1 MSAISWLQAGGR
13 EDVHLPLRL
22 RGDTRNSELITFSR
36 VSRTF
41 FSMNCLELREMFA
54 NLSTQSQINVFV
66 GFSLDADSSPG
77 LLSRLLQPYAKRDLI
92 PDGMW
97 SHRSGKIIHVEI
109 AMEAMPAEMVHL
121 VEGNL
126 RQVVGVRSVTR
137 ISRACLL
144 QRLRE
149 VHSFAWQPGPA

>member
-1 MSAISWLQAGGR
+1 MSICPFRSRSDA
-13 EDVHLPLRL
+13 
-22 RGDTRNSELITFSR
+22 RNSDLTFSR

-41 FSMNCLELREMFA
+41 FSMNCLELHKMFA
-54 NLSTQSQINVFV
+54 NLSTQPQINVFV
-66 GFSLDADSSPG
+66 RFLLDADSSPG

-92 PDGMW
+92 PDRMW

-137 ISRACLL
+137 ISRAYL
-144 QRLRE
+144 QRLCE
-149 VHSFAWQPGPA
+149 VHPFAWQPG